1 MATLSWKYSVK
12 IDIEETVANAEKAG
26 LKVVWQYGQ
35 SKTNN
40 EEYSLNQFR
49 LVGGCLNPNL
59 KVQMYANYTEFFY
72 NLEKIPNILEIQDS
86 FRVIKDTEQYLN
98 SIAVFA
104 AGETRRY
111 SEESQ
116 TPILSI
122 GMLTLLNSIE
132 KEWQE
137 AVTDLQKECLME
149 LNNILHDISL
159 GNSSSAESRLN
170 SVSFTLTTLLKSIF
184 SELKDWKDPQY
195 QEMEKQL
202 KSIIS
207 DP

>member
-12 IDIEETVANAEKAG
+12 IDIKETVANAEKAG

-40 EEYSLNQFR
+40 EEYPLNQFR
-49 LVGGCLNPNL
+49 LIGGCLNPSL
-59 KVQMYANYTEFFY
+59 KVQMYPNYTEFFF
-72 NLEKIPNILEIQDS
+72 NLEKLPNILEIQDA

-98 SIAVFA
+98 SIVVFA

-122 GMLTLLNSIE
+122 GMLTLLNNIG

-137 AVTDLQKECLME
+137 AVTDLQNECLVE
-149 LNNILHDISL
+149 LNNILHDMSL

-170 SVSFTLTTLLKSIF
+170 SMLFTLATLLECISN
-184 SELKDWKDPQY
+184 ELKHCNNPHY

-202 KSIIS
+202 KSIIP
-207 DP
+207 DF